1 MTAGHKDHSVVN
13 IAEQRNIILKSRA
26 LTLIRQLGV
35 NKSRLVATRRN
46 FDQQRM
52 ELVKKLKQAQ
62 DELEKDFEAKI
73 KVIDENIKKLTE
85 LCSDKKGDLTKNN
98 QFIDTLQK
106 QSEDKEQMKYRYYD
120 LAETSREMEPPGE
133 PDIKHCERKQP
144 IIEGNDSLSFA
155 VRD

>member
-1 MTAGHKDHSVVN
+1 M
-13 IAEQRNIILKSRA
+13 
-26 LTLIRQLGV
+26 LIRQ
-35 NKSRLVATRRN
+35 RL
-46 FDQQRM
+46 
-52 ELVKKLKQAQ
+52 ELVQKLKQAQ

-106 QSEDKEQMKYRYYD
+106 QSEDKEQMKYMFYD

-133 PDIKHCERKQP
+133 ADIKHCERKQP
-144 IIEGNDSLSFA
+144 ITEGNYSLSA
-155 VRD
+155 IVRDYFRNTSVSFVGPLMLLFGTFGDVCPGF